1 MPTMAPA
8 PDPQRVF
15 IRMSVFPTISEITS
29 DIRSGERSAVDIVR
43 TSLDRIASI
52 DGAINSFREVFAE
65 EALRTARSIDERIA
79 RGEDPGPLAGVS
91 VAIKDNIA
99 TTLGRTSAG
108 SRLLESFRSPYTAT
122 AAQRLV
128 DAGAIVIGK
137 TTCDEFAMGSS
148 NEHCAFAQTS
158 NPWAPDRVPGGS
170 SGGSAAAVAAGLC
183 PAAIGSDTGGSLRQP
198 ASLCGVVGLKPTYG
212 RVSRWGLVAFG
223 SSLDQIGP
231 VARTAA
237 DAAILLS
244 AIAGHDPH
252 DATSAELAVPDF
264 AAQLDQPID
273 DLRLGVPKQYLSDA
287 NDPQVNDAV
296 REAIE
301 IYRSLGATTVDVD
314 LPLTD
319 YGIATYYILAP
330 AEASSNLARY
340 DGIRYGRR
348 ADLEPG
354 EDLFDL
360 YAKSR
365 AEGFGPEVQRR
376 IMLGTYVLSSGYYDQ
391 YYNRALRVRRLI
403 KQDFDRAFERCHA
416 IIGPTSPI
424 PAFPMGAK
432 TDPLTMYLCDVYTTN
447 TNIAGICGVSIP
459 GGFAQVN
466 ETRLPIGLQ
475 IQCPAFEEH
484 RMLRI
489 AHLFQQATDFHRA
502 SCSESSASPP
512 L

>member
-1 MPTMAPA
+1 MNE
-8 PDPQRVF
+8 
-15 IRMSVFPTISEITS
+15 FPTIIEITGG
-29 DIRSGERSAVDIVR
+29 IRSGEHPAVQVVR
-43 TSLDRIASI
+43 AALDRIASV
-52 DGAINSFREVFAE
+52 DRAISAFREVFAE
-65 EALRTARSIDERIA
+65 PALETARSIDDRIA
-79 RGEDPGPLAGVS
+79 RGDDPGPLAGVP

-99 TTLGRTSAG
+99 TMLGRTSAG
-108 SRLLESFRSPYTAT
+108 SRILENFHSPYTAT
-122 AAQRLV
+122 ATQRLV

-137 TTCDEFAMGSS
+137 TNCDEFAMGSS
-148 NEHCAFAQTS
+148 NEHCAFAQPS
-158 NPWAPDRVPGGS
+158 NPWARGRVPGGS
-170 SGGSAAAVAAGLC
+170 SGGSAAAVAAGCC

-231 VARTAA
+231 VARSAA
-237 DAAILLS
+237 DAAVVLS
-244 AIAGHDPH
+244 TIAGHDPR
-252 DATSAELAVPDF
+252 DATSAELPVPDF
-264 AAQLDQPID
+264 AAQLDEPID
-273 DLRLGVPKQYLSDA
+273 DLRLGVPNQYLSDA

-296 REAIE
+296 REAIKT
-301 IYRSLGATTVDVD
+301 YRSLGATIVDVD

-340 DGIRYGRR
+340 DGIRFGRR
-348 ADLEPG
+348 AELEPG
-354 EDLFDL
+354 EDLLDL

-365 AEGFGPEVQRR
+365 AEGFGPEVRRR
-376 IMLGTYVLSSGYYDQ
+376 IMLGTYVLSAGYYDQ

-403 KQDFDRAFERCHA
+403 KQDFDRAFEQCHA

-424 PAFPMGAK
+424 PAFKLGAK
-432 TDPLTMYLCDVYTTN
+432 SDPLTMYLCDVYTTN

-459 GGFAQVN
+459 CGFARVDDG
-466 ETRLPIGLQ
+466 RLPIGLQ

-489 AHLFQQATDFHRA
+489 AHQFQQATDFHRA
-502 SCSESSASPP
+502 TCPEPAATPP